1 MPVNLELLE
10 TALDSAKLYHA
21 YLIVG
26 YESEVFAKEFVQS
39 IFCPERCGEC
49 THCQKLVKGVHPDL
63 TWVAKSGKR
72 ISIDQIRQLQQ
83 QALYAPTEANRKVY
97 VLEAIEDLSLEAAN
111 SLLKILEQPPKFLVF
126 ILTARSANI
135 LPTILSRCQVI
146 RLQSNSAAD
155 VESELQSRGF
165 SGEALDYLMSVTK
178 GLPHW
183 LEQISF
189 VENFDPIA
197 ERDKVR
203 AEIQALDDPAKLIQ
217 ALGEAES
224 FIAQREIILEI
235 LKRLPRWNAAQILKI
250 AKALTELEP
259 PAIERFIQET
269 SYWYRDLL
277 AVREGGPL
285 FNRDFSETLHT
296 QTQELAEPTVI
307 EAIKALEIA
316 PWAIQ
321 RNANLQ
327 LLLESLLLKL
337 KTSLSSAVAGLAK

>member
-10 TALDSAKLYHA
+10 TALDSEKLHHA

-26 YESEVFAKEFVQS
+26 HESEVLAKEFVQS

-63 TWVAKSGKR
+63 IWVAKSGKR

-83 QALYAPTEANRKVY
+83 QAIYAPTEAERKVY

-111 SLLKILEQPPKFLVF
+111 SLLKILEQPPKYLVF

-155 VESELQSRGF
+155 VESALASQGF

-183 LEQISF
+183 LAQISLAG
-189 VENFDPIA
+189 NFDPIA

-203 AEIQALDDPAKLIQ
+203 AGIQTLDDEAKLVQ
-217 ALGEAES
+217 SLGETES
-224 FIAQREIILEI
+224 FIAQREITLEI
-235 LKRLPRWNAAQILKI
+235 VKRLSRWNSAQILRI
-250 AKALTELEP
+250 AKELTELEP

-277 AVREGGPL
+277 AAHEDGTL
-285 FNRDFSETLHT
+285 FNRDFSEMLSV
-296 QTQELAEPTVI
+296 QAKKLSGSVII
-307 EAIKALEIA
+307 EAIKALEFA

-321 RNANLQ
+321 RNANVQ

-337 KTSLSSAVAGLAK
+337 RAVG